1 MSISGMSMS
10 VELRFEATQKL
21 SGLVGAGNRLC
32 SCNERARVRNTR
44 QLDIKDFD
52 KRQPLLRRG
61 ENNELQGR
69 DYSKISS
76 SLKKM
81 RRDTKTSNAVLDP
94 MQG

>member
-10 VELRFEATQKL
+10 VELRFEVTQK
-21 SGLVGAGNRLC
+21 SNYLVEADSELC
-32 SCNERARVRNTR
+32 SCNERAGVRNTR
-44 QLDIKDFD
+44 QLDIKDFGE
-52 KRQPLLRRG
+52 RQPLLRRE

-69 DYSKISS
+69 DYSKISCP
-76 SLKKM
+76 LKRM